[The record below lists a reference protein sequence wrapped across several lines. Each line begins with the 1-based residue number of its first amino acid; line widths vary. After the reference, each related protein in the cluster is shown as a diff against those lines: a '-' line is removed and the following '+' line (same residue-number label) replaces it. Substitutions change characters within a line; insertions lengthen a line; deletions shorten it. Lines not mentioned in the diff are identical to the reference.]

1 MTGSTAGRPA
11 RTFTDRAGV
20 SAAFGLLKRGCRGIA
35 WYVQD
40 LMGDNSYRNYL
51 EHHRSNHGPEHP
63 PLSERQFWRQRM
75 DDQDR
80 TPGARCC

>member
-1 MTGSTAGRPA
+1 MATTLFSM
-11 RTFTDRAGV
+11 
-20 SAAFGLLKRGCRGIA
+20 LKRAPGAIA

-40 LMGDNSYRNYL
+40 LMGDNSYQRYL
-51 EHHRSNHGPEHP
+51 EHHRSNHGQGHQ

-80 TPGARCC
+80 NPGARCC

>member
-1 MTGSTAGRPA
+1 MASASFQLVRRTTGAI
-11 RTFTDRAGV
+11 V
-20 SAAFGLLKRGCRGIA
+20 

-40 LMGDNSYRNYL
+40 LMGDNSYQSYL
-51 EHHRSNHGPEHP
+51 EHHRSHHGPERQ

-80 TPGARCC
+80 NPGARCC